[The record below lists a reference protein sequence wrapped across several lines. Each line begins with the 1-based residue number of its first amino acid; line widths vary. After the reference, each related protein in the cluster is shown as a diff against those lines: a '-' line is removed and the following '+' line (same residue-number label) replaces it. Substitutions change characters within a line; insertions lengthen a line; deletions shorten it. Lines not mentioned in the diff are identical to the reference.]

1 MARAIG
7 NITAYQLKYGV
18 DPKQE
23 YTLPFAFDAPPDL
36 ALTIS
41 STTCSTAMRVLTC

>member
-23 YTLPFAFDAPPDL
+23 YTLTFANLYGGLNLKKLDYLLDSNAEYEL
-36 ALTIS
+36 E
-41 STTCSTAMRVLTC
+41 